1 MLGLAVVCQKKKQTN
16 MEMIYTSK
24 KDYHNKQQMNELL
37 IIQSWEE
44 ILAVFKEASML
55 KKWSSKESCS
65 QRNNNI
71 YLTNL
76 PRKYEAS
83 LLN

>member
-1 MLGLAVVCQKKKQTN
+1 MPKGKQAN
-16 MEMIYTSK
+16 MEMIYIRK

-44 ILAVFKEASML
+44 IITLLKEASML
-55 KKWSSKESCS
+55 KKWSCKESCS
-65 QRNNNI
+65 PRNSNT